1 MSEET
6 TASLA
11 DQLLADLT
19 CSPYM
24 RGYKLSVLELPHA
37 LVIQG
42 RVKTFFHKQ
51 MAQEHAGKFI
61 KDKQQQGLRL
71 MLRNDILVE

>member
-1 MSEET
+1 MSYRGFDQHGAVVDP
-6 TASLA
+6 TA
-11 DQLLADLT
+11 
-19 CSPYM
+19 
-24 RGYKLSVLELPHA
+24 
-37 LVIQG
+37 VIQG